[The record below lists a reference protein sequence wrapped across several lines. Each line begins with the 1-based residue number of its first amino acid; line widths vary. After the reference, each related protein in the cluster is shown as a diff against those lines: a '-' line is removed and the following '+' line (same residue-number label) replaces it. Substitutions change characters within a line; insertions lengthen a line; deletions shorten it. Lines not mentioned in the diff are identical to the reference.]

1 MLVYPASVLTGFPTN
16 TLDRIKWVKVLSTLR
31 LVNFRCF
38 TDHEIDL
45 QELSVIVGANNAG
58 KTTIAEALRLV
69 SLVTSRY
76 TSLPYHDPPDW
87 LDVPRRLRGCRP
99 SIEGLQVQ
107 SDTIFNRYGDPPA
120 KITATFD
127 SVASLEIYIGPD
139 AKIHSVIRN
148 DSGDIIRNK
157 GQAFKL
163 SLPKVNILPQV
174 GPLQRSEQILDRD
187 YVRRTQSS
195 HLAPQHFRNQL
206 KFAER
211 RVWKD
216 FMAIVED
223 TWPGLQVRGLR
234 SDGTGGP
241 LVLEVRDRDFV
252 AEVGVMG
259 HGLQMWMQT
268 MWFLASSTGANTVI
282 LDEPDVYMHAD
293 LQRRLIRFLRNR
305 FPQTII
311 TTHSTEIMSE
321 VDHTSIVVVD
331 WRRPRSQRV
340 NSLPGLQSLL
350 DRVGSV
356 HNIHLTRLW
365 TARRFLVVEGEDLK
379 LLRLIQDVVFPRSQN
394 PFDALPSME
403 LPGWGAWSWVVGSQ
417 MLLRN
422 AADEAVRVMCI
433 LDSDYHTPEQVAE
446 RKRDADKKGVWL
458 HIWSRKEIENYL
470 LVPSAIARL
479 IANSAG
485 KRTKPPAVLEVEERL
500 NTEAEGLI
508 DYVRD
513 NYAEG
518 FYLQDKAAG
527 VGRANR
533 KARELILR
541 RSEEE
546 EGRIGLA
553 PGKELFSRLSKWSQM
568 EFGVSIS
575 VAGVARAIRQGEV
588 HRELYDVVSEIEEAG
603 DG

>member
-1 MLVYPASVLTGFPTN
+1 
-16 TLDRIKWVKVLSTLR
+16 
-31 LVNFRCF
+31 
-38 TDHEIDL
+38 
-45 QELSVIVGANNAG
+45 
-58 KTTIAEALRLV
+58 
-69 SLVTSRY
+69 
-76 TSLPYHDPPDW
+76 
-87 LDVPRRLRGCRP
+87 
-99 SIEGLQVQ
+99 
-107 SDTIFNRYGDPPA
+107 
-120 KITATFD
+120 
-127 SVASLEIYIGPD
+127 
-139 AKIHSVIRN
+139 
-148 DSGDIIRNK
+148 
-157 GQAFKL
+157 
-163 SLPKVNILPQV
+163 
-174 GPLQRSEQILDRD
+174 
-187 YVRRTQSS
+187 
-195 HLAPQHFRNQL
+195 
-206 KFAER
+206 
-211 RVWKD
+211 
-216 FMAIVED
+216 
-223 TWPGLQVRGLR
+223 
-234 SDGTGGP
+234 
-241 LVLEVRDRDFV
+241 
-252 AEVGVMG
+252 
-259 HGLQMWMQT
+259 
-268 MWFLASSTGANTVI
+268 
-282 LDEPDVYMHAD
+282 
-293 LQRRLIRFLRNR
+293 
-305 FPQTII
+305 
-311 TTHSTEIMSE
+311 
-321 VDHTSIVVVD
+321 
-331 WRRPRSQRV
+331 
-340 NSLPGLQSLL
+340 
-350 DRVGSV
+350 
-356 HNIHLTRLW
+356 
-365 TARRFLVVEGEDLK
+365 
-379 LLRLIQDVVFPRSQN
+379 
-394 PFDALPSME
+394 
-403 LPGWGAWSWVVGSQ
+403 

-500 NTEAEGLI
+500 NTEAEDLI

-588 HRELYDVVSEIEEAG
+588 HRELYDVVSKIEEAG